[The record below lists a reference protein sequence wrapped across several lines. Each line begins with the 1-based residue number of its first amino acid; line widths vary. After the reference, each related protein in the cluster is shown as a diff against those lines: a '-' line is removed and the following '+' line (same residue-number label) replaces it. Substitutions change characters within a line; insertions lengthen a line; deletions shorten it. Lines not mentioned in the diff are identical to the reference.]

1 MPSLKIIK
9 SVFRVEMIKKII
21 FLSIASILSFNNLNV
36 PLSDFASIASAQSN
50 EVILPTQENRKK
62 EKIGNKDSF
71 LDSLIDQTIKITK
84 QAIEYTSDQLTT
96 LTDEVEKQ
104 ILLLDSQESSSRVNI
119 EEKIYKLRLAVDD
132 LTKLKKN
139 EQKASKFSLFSSSKK
154 DYRIQINEVLKELE
168 PVLFDGEVINY
179 SERIHKALKRIKD
192 INREMA
198 GLIEKKHFAN
208 PERFNIYDKK
218 IKSRKKAVVE
228 LETLINKLELD
239 LVKKFHRLGVKMSPS
254 QIRVLTR
261 RVDGDDLVHTLAVF
275 DITKQISGKMSQ
287 LMQSTKF
294 EPEFTRKYYGIYVIM
309 AEMTLY
315 AQQMYSE
322 KIDDIYLPALHNV
335 KSDIKDAIK
344 FARNSLSEQAN
355 SANKKI
361 LLNNIKSNEFSNEVV
376 DLYRGIL
383 ETQLSHLKTSMK
395 ESRSNINVAYS
406 TYDTASISLNIVNLI
421 DTTQEE
427 FDKILKMQLPPI
439 VPFSNEALEK
449 RFTEISNRIVLKD

>member
-1 MPSLKIIK
+1 M
-9 SVFRVEMIKKII
+9 
-21 FLSIASILSFNNLNV
+21 
-36 PLSDFASIASAQSN
+36 
-50 EVILPTQENRKK
+50 
-62 EKIGNKDSF
+62 
-71 LDSLIDQTIKITK
+71 
-84 QAIEYTSDQLTT
+84 
-96 LTDEVEKQ
+96 
-104 ILLLDSQESSSRVNI
+104 
-119 EEKIYKLRLAVDD
+119 
-132 LTKLKKN
+132 
-139 EQKASKFSLFSSSKK
+139 
-154 DYRIQINEVLKELE
+154 LKELE

-179 SERIHKALKRIKD
+179 AERIHKALKRITD
-192 INREMA
+192 INREIA
-198 GLIEKKHFAN
+198 ELIEKKHFAN

-261 RVDGDDLVHTLAVF
+261 RVDGDDLVRTLAVF
-275 DITKQISGKMSQ
+275 DITKQISEKMSQ

-315 AQQMYSE
+315 AQQIYSK
-322 KIDDIYLPALHNV
+322 KIEDIYLPALDNV

-344 FARNSLSEQAN
+344 FAKNSLSEQTN
-355 SANKKI
+355 GTNKKI
-361 LLNNIKSNEFSNEVV
+361 LLNNIKSNEFSKEVV

-439 VPFSNEALEK
+439 VPFSNKALEN
-449 RFTEISNRIVLKD
+449 RFMEISNRIVLKN